1 MPAIP
6 VAHEY
11 QIGWRKGEEEEEV
24 GEEEEGEDMNDGIG
38 YWDGIGIK
46 N

>member
-11 QIGWRKGEEEEEV
+11 QIGWRRRRRRRK

>member
-11 QIGWRKGEEEEEV
+11 QIGWRKGEEEV